1 MTRKPLFTQA
11 RGILSTIPLLDLFCL
26 QRKQPSNRFF
36 HNTPSRLLYWPPGKT
51 SNSVYRLLAVNGAI
65 AGQVS
70 SDPPDCK
77 ESIPKPHPVLGPK
90 ASRSDT
96 PLKALAR
103 RVLPPT
109 LRKALHLLSDSSW
122 QWLHD
127 RVPDRFVQAS
137 YFKQTFGRDLN
148 LAAPQTFNEK
158 IQWLMLYY
166 RIPEVTRLADK
177 YEVRSY
183 VAQQVGDWLLNDL
196 YGTWDDASAL
206 VVDRL
211 PESFVLKVT
220 SGSTQSIFCRDKSL
234 LDVER
239 IRRQLA
245 QWLKR
250 SEYWRAREWCYK
262 NIRPQIICE
271 RFLTDER
278 GNIPS
283 DFKFFCFDGE
293 PRFVQLDIDRFGDHR
308 RDFFDLKWKRL
319 PFNIGSESS
328 SGQNV
333 QRPHNLETMILVAR
347 ALSRGFPF
355 VRVDLY
361 SIREGVI
368 FGEMTWYPGGGLM
381 LFSPDSYDLQL
392 GQALTLPKSS
402 NSGLLR
408 RLSSSTGW
416 PSHS

>member
-1 MTRKPLFTQA
+1 
-11 RGILSTIPLLDLFCL
+11 
-26 QRKQPSNRFF
+26 
-36 HNTPSRLLYWPPGKT
+36 
-51 SNSVYRLLAVNGAI
+51 
-65 AGQVS
+65 
-70 SDPPDCK
+70 
-77 ESIPKPHPVLGPK
+77 
-90 ASRSDT
+90 
-96 PLKALAR
+96 
-103 RVLPPT
+103 
-109 LRKALHLLSDSSW
+109 
-122 QWLHD
+122 
-127 RVPDRFVQAS
+127 
-137 YFKQTFGRDLN
+137 
-148 LAAPQTFNEK
+148 
-158 IQWLMLYY
+158 MLYY

-308 RDFFDLKWKRL
+308 RDFFDLNWKRL

-392 GQALTLPKSS
+392 GQALRLPKSS